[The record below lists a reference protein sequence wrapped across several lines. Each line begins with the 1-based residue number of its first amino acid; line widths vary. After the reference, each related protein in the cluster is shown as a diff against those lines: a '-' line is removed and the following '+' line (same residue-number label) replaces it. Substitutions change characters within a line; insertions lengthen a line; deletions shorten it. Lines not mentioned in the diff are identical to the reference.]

1 MKPLIVRPEVA
12 ADLDCYWLH
21 IARANVR
28 AADDFL
34 AAARLAEQRIAQ
46 LPALGRLRR
55 WRDRRL
61 AGIRS
66 RPLARPFSAWL
77 VFYRETSAAVEIL
90 RVLHGMMEL
99 ERGLSEPPET

>member
-34 AAARLAEQRIAQ
+34 AAARLA
-46 LPALGRLRR
+46 GV
-55 WRDRRL
+55 
-61 AGIRS
+61 RS